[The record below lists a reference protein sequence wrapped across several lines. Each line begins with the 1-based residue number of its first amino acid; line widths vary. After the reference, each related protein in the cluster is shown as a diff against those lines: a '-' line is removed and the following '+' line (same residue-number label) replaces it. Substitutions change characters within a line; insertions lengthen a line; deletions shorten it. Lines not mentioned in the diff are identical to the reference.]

1 MNNITKDEIR
11 DIIREETAR
20 VIDLKKQ
27 EKFLKQ
33 WVKIKEKDYDFYVYT
48 KTVIADDV
56 YEEEIP
62 APADMLS
69 KKKFLK
75 KECKKEGISYEA
87 VKNYLISKK
96 QKKAMLKSQLKQ
108 R

>member
-1 MNNITKDEIR
+1 
-11 DIIREETAR
+11 
-20 VIDLKKQ
+20 
-27 EKFLKQ
+27 
-33 WVKIKEKDYDFYVYT
+33 
-48 KTVIADDV
+48 
-56 YEEEIP
+56 
-62 APADMLS
+62 MLS

-96 QKKAMLKSQLKQ
+96 QKKAILKSQLKQ

>member
-1 MNNITKDEIR
+1 MNNITKYEIR

-96 QKKAMLKSQLKQ
+96 QKKAILKSQLKQ